1 MSDPLLPF
9 RDAIDNIDRQ
19 IIDLLADR
27 YKQVAEIGK
36 IKHSL
41 NMPIYV
47 PEREKALMS
56 KLLQYNNKRLEEN
69 TVKAIYREIISGA
82 IRTEQPLK
90 IAFLGPFGTFSHQA
104 LMQHFGH
111 GVNTLPCHS
120 IIEAL
125 HAVEKGLA
133 DYACVPVENAI
144 EGVVNQ
150 TLDTLREL
158 DLHITAEFK
167 IRISHYL
174 LSNTAIENIKVV
186 YSHPQI
192 LGQCRK
198 FLAEKLPNTM
208 TIECASSVGA
218 IEAAIHS
225 PESAAIAGNAAIEM
239 SGLQVIAEHIEDHPR
254 NSTRFLIVGKKSPAP
269 TGCDKCSICF
279 VLQDRSGALF
289 DALKPLNDKNI
300 SMSMIESRPFS
311 TTGQYCFFIDI
322 DGHADTPEIA
332 DALAEIKNNSSFFK
346 ILGSYPKKK

>member
-1 MSDPLLPF
+1 MSDPLQPY
-9 RDAIDNIDRQ
+9 RENIDSIDKQ
-19 IIDLLADR
+19 IIDLLAER

-41 NMPIYV
+41 RMPVYV
-47 PEREKALMS
+47 PEREKALMK
-56 KLLQYNNKRLEEN
+56 KLIDYSDNRLSEN
-69 TVKAIYREIISGA
+69 TVRAIYREIISGA

-90 IAFLGPFGTFSHQA
+90 VTFLGPQGTFSHQA

-111 GVNTLPCHS
+111 GVEAIPCHS

-125 HAVEKGLA
+125 HSVEKGLA
-133 DYACVPVENAI
+133 DFACVPVENTI

-158 DLHITAEFK
+158 DLNITAEFN

-174 LSNTAIENIKVV
+174 LSNYPLDKIKVV

-198 FLAEKLPNTM
+198 FLAEKLPNTL
-208 TIECASSVGA
+208 TLECASSVNA

-225 PESAAIAGNAAIEM
+225 PDSAAIAGNAAIDM
-239 SGLQVIAEHIEDHPR
+239 SGLKVAAEHIEDHPR
-254 NSTRFLIVGKKSPAP
+254 NATRFLIVGKQKAKV
-269 TGCDKCSICF
+269 TGDDKCSLCF

-289 DALKPLNDKNI
+289 DALKPLQENNI

-311 TTGQYCFFIDI
+311 STGQYCFFVDI
-322 DGHADTPEIA
+322 EGHESDETVAKSLEA
-332 DALAEIKNNSSFFK
+332 IKNSSSFFK
-346 ILGSYPKKK
+346 ILGSYPKKH

>member
-1 MSDPLLPF
+1 MPDPLLPF
-9 RDAIDNIDRQ
+9 RNAIDSIDKQ

-36 IKHSL
+36 IKHANHL
-41 NMPIYV
+41 PIYV
-47 PEREKALMS
+47 PEREKALMA
-56 KLLQYNNKRLEEN
+56 KLLQYNNKRLDEN

-82 IRTEQPLK
+82 VRTEQPLK
-90 IAFLGPFGTFSHQA
+90 VTFLGPFGTFSHQA

-111 GVNTLPCHS
+111 GVEAIPCLS

-158 DLHITAEFK
+158 ELNITAEFK

-174 LSNTAIENIKVV
+174 LSNFDFSKVKVV

-198 FLAEKLPNTM
+198 FLAEKLPNTL
-208 TIECASSVGA
+208 TIECASSVAA

-239 SGLQVIAEHIEDHPR
+239 SGLNVIAEHIEDHPM
-254 NSTRFLIVGKKSPAP
+254 NSTRFLIVGKHSPAP
-269 TGCDKCSICF
+269 SGDDKCSICF
-279 VLQDRSGALF
+279 VLQDKSGALF
-289 DALKPLNDKNI
+289 DALKPLQEKNI

-311 TTGQYCFFIDI
+311 TTGQYCFFIDMN
-322 DGHADTPEIA
+322 GHAQTPEIA
-332 DALAEIKNNSSFFK
+332 EALDRIKNLSSFFK
-346 ILGSYPKKK
+346 ILGSYPRKK

>member
-1 MSDPLLPF
+1 MPDPLLPF
-9 RDAIDNIDRQ
+9 RDAIDSIDRQ
-19 IIDLLADR
+19 IIDLLAKR
-27 YKQVAEIGK
+27 YEQVAEIGK
-36 IKHSL
+36 IKRSKH
-41 NMPIYV
+41 MPIYV

-56 KLLQYNNKRLEEN
+56 KLLAYNNGRLDEN
-69 TVKAIYREIISGA
+69 TVNAIYREIISGA

-90 IAFLGPFGTFSHQA
+90 VTFLGPFGTFSHQA

-111 GVNTLPCHS
+111 GVEAIPCNS

-125 HAVEKGLA
+125 NAVEKGLS
-133 DYACVPVENAI
+133 DYACVPVENSV

-158 DLHITAEFK
+158 ELSINAEFK

-174 LSNTAIENIKVV
+174 LSNVPMDKIKVV

-198 FLAEKLPNTM
+198 FLAEKLPNTL
-208 TIECASSVGA
+208 TIECPSSVGA

-225 PESAAIAGNAAIEM
+225 PDSAAIAGNAAIEM
-239 SGLQVIAEHIEDHPR
+239 SGLQVIAEHVEDHPR
-254 NSTRFLIVGKKSPAP
+254 NSTRFLIVGKQSSAP
-269 TGCDKCSICF
+269 TGDDKCSVCF
-279 VLQDRSGALF
+279 VLQDKSGALF
-289 DALKPLNDKNI
+289 DALKPLQERNI

-311 TTGQYCFFIDI
+311 TTDQYCFFVDI
-322 DGHADTPEIA
+322 DGHAKDENVSA
-332 DALAEIKNNSSFFK
+332 ALTEIKNNSSFFK

>member
-9 RDAIDNIDRQ
+9 RDAIDSIDRQ
-19 IIDLLADR
+19 IIDLLAER
-27 YKQVAEIGK
+27 YKQVSEIGK
-36 IKHSL
+36 IKLSRH
-41 NMPIYV
+41 MPVYV
-47 PEREKALMS
+47 PEREKALIA
-56 KLLQYNNKRLEEN
+56 KLLQYNNNRLDPD
-69 TVKAIYREIISGA
+69 TVKSIYREIISGA

-111 GVNTLPCHS
+111 GVEAMPCHS

-125 HAVEKGLA
+125 HNVEKGLA

-158 DLHITAEFK
+158 DLGITAEFK

-174 LSNTAIENIKVV
+174 LSNFDISKIKVV

-208 TIECASSVGA
+208 TIECASSVAA

-239 SGLQVIAEHIEDHPR
+239 SGLNVIAEHIEDHPR
-254 NSTRFLIVGKKSPAP
+254 NSTRFLIVGKQSPAP
-269 TGCDKCSICF
+269 TGKDKCSICF
-279 VLQDRSGALF
+279 VLQDKSGALF
-289 DALKPLNDKNI
+289 DALKPLQEKNI

-311 TTGQYCFFIDI
+311 STDQYCFFIDI
-322 DGHADTPEIA
+322 EGHAETPEVA
-332 DALAEIKNNSSFFK
+332 EALNEIKKSASFFK
-346 ILGSYPKKK
+346 ILGSYPRKD

>member
-1 MSDPLLPF
+1 MSDQLQPF
-9 RDAIDNIDRQ
+9 REAIDSIDKQ
-19 IIDLLADR
+19 IIDLLAKR
-27 YKQVAEIGK
+27 YEQVAEIGK

-41 NMPIYV
+41 KMPVYV
-47 PEREKALMS
+47 PEREKALMK
-56 KLLQYNNKRLEEN
+56 KLLDYNNCRLDEN
-69 TVKAIYREIISGA
+69 TVRAIYREIISGA
-82 IRTEQPLK
+82 IRTEQVLK
-90 IAFLGPFGTFSHQA
+90 VAFLGPKGTFSHQA

-111 GVNTLPCHS
+111 GVEAIPCHS

-125 HAVEKGLA
+125 HSVEKGLT
-133 DYACVPVENAI
+133 DFACVPVENAV

-158 DLHITAEFK
+158 DLRITAEFN

-174 LSNTAIENIKVV
+174 LSNYAFEKIKIV

-198 FLAEKLPNTM
+198 FLAEKLPDIT
-208 TIECASSVGA
+208 TIECSSSVSA

-225 PESAAIAGNAAIEM
+225 PESAAIAGNAAIDM
-239 SGLQVIAEHIEDHPR
+239 SGLNVIAEHIEDHPR
-254 NSTRFLIVGKKSPAP
+254 NSTRFLIVGKQSVKA
-269 TGCDKCSICF
+269 TGNDKCSICF

-289 DALKPLNDKNI
+289 DALKPLQENNI

-311 TTGQYCFFIDI
+311 TTGQYCFFVDI

-332 DALAEIKNNSSFFK
+332 AALTEIKNNSSFFK
-346 ILGSYPKKK
+346 ILGSYPKQK